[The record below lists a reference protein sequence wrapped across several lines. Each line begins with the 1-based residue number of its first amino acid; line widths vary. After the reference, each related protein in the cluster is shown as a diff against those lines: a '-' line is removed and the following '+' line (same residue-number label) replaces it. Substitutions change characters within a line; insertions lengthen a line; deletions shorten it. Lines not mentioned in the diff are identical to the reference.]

1 MEQIANSCGLNSQE
15 IVCVFLCCYGL
26 CKYIVEVFLATA
38 RSLHI
43 SFDNL
48 DVHDEINFGVR
59 QVREIVSHGG
69 QFSRFCCS
77 PRSAVGLLIC
87 TLISENQG
95 LFRTLEKFQVL
106 YLNLF
111 FQFSPLEKIQ
121 VPNRKKLRFAEPQ
134 IFLWFEI
141 NLNFSR
147 P

>member
-43 SFDNL
+43 SLDNL

-69 QFSRFCCS
+69 QFSRFCCAQCVLCRVCVRSKFFFIYFQS
-77 PRSAVGLLIC
+77 PQLVWKCDQSVN
-87 TLISENQG
+87 S
-95 LFRTLEKFQVL
+95 
-106 YLNLF
+106 
-111 FQFSPLEKIQ
+111 
-121 VPNRKKLRFAEPQ
+121 
-134 IFLWFEI
+134 
-141 NLNFSR
+141 
-147 P
+147 

>member
-15 IVCVFLCCYGL
+15 IVLCVFLCCYGL

-43 SFDNL
+43 SLDNL

-77 PRSAVGLLIC
+77 PRSAVARLIC
-87 TLISENQG
+87 PLILLGTVKVIYTKYSK
-95 LFRTLEKFQVL
+95 R
-106 YLNLF
+106 
-111 FQFSPLEKIQ
+111 
-121 VPNRKKLRFAEPQ
+121 
-134 IFLWFEI
+134 
-141 NLNFSR
+141 
-147 P
+147 